1 METLSVGMYVRFDGI
16 IRQII
21 DIDEDDYIE
30 FDEEFADHFGY
41 VIFSEKKETFIKVY
55 KPKASFDIIDLI
67 HSGDYV
73 NGEVV
78 MRVFNPV
85 FLSKGELPYVITTNN
100 KYEESEIFSILTEEF
115 VAQMKYILSH
125 KEEEYGKEIK

>member
-1 METLSVGMYVRFDGI
+1 MVNSMKLEVGMYVRFDGI
-16 IRQII
+16 IRKII
-21 DIDEDDYIE
+21 DIDEDGYIE
-30 FDEEFADHFGY
+30 FDEEFADHYGY
-41 VIFSEKKETFIKVY
+41 VIFSEKKETFIKFY

-78 MRVFNPV
+78 MRVFNPM

-115 VAQMKYILSH
+115 VAQMKYVLSY
-125 KEEEYGKEIK
+125 KEEE